1 MGTILF
7 ICKES
12 PYQLEKTTTLINMA
26 FAAQQE
32 GHDVK
37 IFMYMDGVYSPFRE
51 QHLETGKTISQ
62 LLSDLIQN
70 GAEVNLCGECVK
82 TRGLRKDGDFIE
94 GIKVG
99 GLLEGLA
106 YTLETADRVIN
117 L

>member
-1 MGTILF
+1 MGTILL

-12 PYQLEKTTTLINMA
+12 PYQKEKTSTLINIA

-32 GHDVK
+32 GHKVI

-51 QHLETGKTISQ
+51 QHIEKGKTISQ
-62 LLSDLIQN
+62 LLSELIQN
-70 GAEVNLCGECVK
+70 GAEINLCGECVK
-82 TRGLRKDGDFIE
+82 TRGLRAEGDFIE
-94 GIKVG
+94 GIKIG

-106 YTLETADRVIN
+106 FPLESADRVIN